1 MRNIRMTLAFRGTAY
16 HGWQVQKNAPSV
28 CAVFQD
34 ALEAVLG
41 KRYDVKGCSRTDA
54 GVHARGFVLSV
65 LCPEEEAPAIP
76 CGALLKAMNNALPR
90 DMAVLDCA
98 DAPWDFHPRYDCL
111 GKRYCYEIWD
121 GPVKNP
127 FLTDLAYHSRRPV
140 DDALAGEAARAF
152 LGRWDFTSLCAAG
165 GGVEDRVR
173 TILDCRVRRE
183 EEHLLVL
190 SVTGDGFLYNMV
202 RILAGTV
209 LEVSAGRLTPGE
221 IPGILLA
228 RDRSLAGPTLPPHGL
243 YLDRVFY
250 PGDRMPQHP
259 T

>member
-16 HGWQVQKNAPSV
+16 HGWQVQKNARSV

-34 ALEAVLG
+34 ALEEVLG

-65 LCPEEEAPAIP
+65 LCPGEEAPAIP
-76 CGALLKAMNNALPR
+76 CGALVKAMNNALPR

-98 DAPWDFHPRYDCL
+98 DAPWEFHPRYDCV

-127 FLTDLAYHSRRPV
+127 FLEDLAYHCRRPL
-140 DDALAGEAARAF
+140 DTALADAAAKAF
-152 LGRWDFTSLCAAG
+152 LGTWDFAFLCAAG

-173 TILDCRVRRE
+173 TSYSAGAQRRGE
-183 EEHLLVL
+183 LLVL

-209 LEVSAGRLTPGE
+209 LEVCAGRLSHGE
-221 IPGILLA
+221 IPGILRA

-250 PGDRMPQHP
+250 PGEAAGQAP
-259 T
+259 